1 MIQEN
6 AFAAMS
12 AEEAHQLTKELID
25 HDIQE
30 IISAT
35 NAKIYDAIHNGFFE
49 VNSPVCRHV
58 VQQEV
63 MSHYDELG
71 YETKVSGNNMIIIAW

>member
-6 AFAAMS
+6 AFATMS

-35 NAKIYDAIHNGFFE
+35 NAKIYGCY
-49 VNSPVCRHV
+49 S
-58 VQQEV
+58 
-63 MSHYDELG
+63 
-71 YETKVSGNNMIIIAW
+71 